1 MLKPIWKCRKEMI
14 VTYSK
19 NYQKYQ
25 NLLTFQDSSYS
36 DKSVGKY
43 KIAEFPIRKF
53 IPHFF
58 KISLKCDQK
67 YVSNSILD
75 LGSFVFFDVL

>member
-1 MLKPIWKCRKEMI
+1 MYQR
-14 VTYSK
+14 YK
-19 NYQKYQ
+19 NF
-25 NLLTFQDSSYS
+25 LTFQDSNYS

-43 KIAEFPIRKF
+43 KIAEFSIGNL

-58 KISLKCDQK
+58 KISQKFDQK

>member
-1 MLKPIWKCRKEMI
+1 MEII

-19 NYQKYQ
+19 TYQRYQ

-43 KIAEFPIRKF
+43 KIGEFPIRNF

-67 YVSNSILD
+67 YVSNLILD